1 MLLFF
6 YCTLQLYA
14 TKFASIISKIQ
25 LLQTDHQLTRA
36 VDDFSSMSNR
46 AMVLYDDFLDT
57 LNRALEA
64 ENRGASTSRL
74 QGNGR
79 SGYVNGS
86 GFDGT
91 VPYLQRSNDSGGGWE
106 TDLHR
111 FRQSTSGRAYGDYP
125 IELEDGSDS
134 AYGNN
139 GYRQPSGSL
148 SPPKPTDSLN
158 FHRSSIP
165 SGRGSPGRY
174 GRNTY
179 DESPRTSYSNAPL
192 SSSGTYA
199 RTIPVPRSSPS
210 KVGSKMWGSDTP
222 LAKKGKVLEVS
233 EGNWCCAVCLYTENT
248 NNAPFCKVC
257 DSQNYTIKKV
267 T

>member
-192 SSSGTYA
+192 GLLRHLRPHY
-199 RTIPVPRSSPS
+199 PRAAQLAVQGGLED
-210 KVGSKMWGSDTP
+210 VGQRHAPGQEGQGAGGQRRQLVLRGVSVH
-222 LAKKGKVLEVS
+222 GKH
-233 EGNWCCAVCLYTENT
+233 
-248 NNAPFCKVC
+248 
-257 DSQNYTIKKV
+257 
-267 T
+267 